1 MPSHVGSK
9 LYVDLTIA
17 FRNLVQHQRRTLFL
31 GLAIAA
37 VTALLVLL
45 TGLSTGVRETMI
57 DTATTLSTGHVNV
70 GGFYKVTAGQA
81 APVVTD
87 YKKVLEIAKKAVPE
101 MAFAVQRGRGWAKV
115 VSDTGS
121 MQLGITGIDIK
132 SEPKVAQALQ
142 LVSGN
147 LNDLAQPGTM
157 LLFDNQSEKL
167 GVKVGDA
174 ITISAPTTRG
184 TNNTIDVRVVAIARG
199 IGLLSMWNTFIPME
213 SLRALY
219 QLNSNATGVIQIM
232 LKEQY
237 VPKIP
242 ELAAR
247 LRTDLE
253 KAGFRMMTP
262 DPRAFWMKFQSVARE
277 DWTGQ
282 KLDVTSWE
290 DELSFM
296 MWTLQALQG
305 LTGILITIL
314 LAIVIIGIM
323 NTMWIAI
330 RERTREIGTLRAIGM
345 QRGGVLWMFLLE
357 SLLLGFIGSAVGALL
372 GLAVAVGL
380 NALHIHVPISV
391 QLFLMSNHLHLS
403 VHPGAIGRAVLLI
416 SVITGVAA
424 LYPALRAARLRPVTA
439 MQHFG

>member
-1 MPSHVGSK
+1 MSK
-9 LYVDLTIA
+9 LFVDLNIA
-17 FRNLVQHQRRTLFL
+17 LRSLIQHSRRALFL
-31 GLAIAA
+31 GTAIGS
-37 VTALLVLL
+37 VTALLILL
-45 TGLSTGVRETMI
+45 TGLSTGIRETMI
-57 DTATTLSTGHVNV
+57 ETATTLSSGHLNV
-70 GGFYKVTAGQA
+70 GGFFKVTAGQA

-87 YKKVLEIAKKAVPE
+87 YQHAVDVAKKSLPE
-101 MAFAVQRGRGWAKV
+101 LAFVVERGRGWAKV
-115 VSDTGS
+115 ISDTGS
-121 MQLGITGIDIK
+121 MQLGVTGIDIQQ
-132 SEPKVAQALQ
+132 EPRFPSVLQ
-142 LVSGN
+142 ISSGK
-147 LNDLAQPGTM
+147 LDDLAEPGTI
-157 LLFDNQSEKL
+157 LIFENQAEKL
-167 GVKVGDA
+167 NVRVGDA
-174 ITISAPTTRG
+174 LTISAPTTRG
-184 TNNTIDVRVVAIARG
+184 TNNTIDVRVVAVAKG
-199 IGLLSMWNTFIPME
+199 IGLLSSWNSFIPMQ

-219 QLNSNATGVIQIM
+219 QLNQQSTGVIQIM
-232 LKEQY
+232 LQEKY

-247 LRTDLE
+247 LRVDLE

-314 LAIVIIGIM
+314 VLIVIIGIM

-357 SLLLGFIGSAVGALL
+357 SLMLGLFGTLVGAAL
-372 GLAVAVGL
+372 GLAVATGL

-391 QLFLMSNHLHLS
+391 QFFLMSDHLHLS
-403 VHPGAIGRAVLLI
+403 VHASSIASAVVLI
-416 SVITGVAA
+416 TAITGIAA
-424 LYPALRAARLRPVTA
+424 LYPSLRAARLPPVNA

>member
-1 MPSHVGSK
+1 MSK
-9 LYVDLTIA
+9 LFVDLNIA
-17 FRNLVQHQRRTLFL
+17 LRSLIQHSRRALFL
-31 GLAIAA
+31 GSAIGS
-37 VTALLVLL
+37 VTALLILL
-45 TGLSTGVRETMI
+45 NGLSTGIRETMI
-57 DTATTLSTGHVNV
+57 DTATTLSSGHLNV
-70 GGFYKVTAGQA
+70 GGFFKITSGQA

-87 YKKVLEIAKKAVPE
+87 YRHALDVATKSLPE
-101 MAFAVQRGRGWAKV
+101 MAFAVERGRGWAKL

-121 MQLGITGIDIK
+121 MQVGISGIDIRQ
-132 SEPKVAQALQ
+132 EPRFPHVLQ
-142 LVSGN
+142 ITSGK
-147 LNDLAQPGTM
+147 LDDLAEPGTI
-157 LLFDNQSEKL
+157 LIFENQAEKL
-167 GVKVGDA
+167 NVKIGDA
-174 ITISAPTTRG
+174 LTISAPTTRG
-184 TNNTIDVRVVAIARG
+184 ANNTIDVRVVAIARG
-199 IGLLSMWNTFIPME
+199 IGLLSMWNTYIPMT

-219 QLNSNATGVIQIM
+219 QLNQAATGVIQIM
-232 LKEQY
+232 LYDKY

-247 LRTDLE
+247 LRVDLE
-253 KAGFRMMTP
+253 KAGFRIMTP

-314 LAIVIIGIM
+314 VAIVVIGIM

-357 SLLLGFIGSAVGALL
+357 SLMLGLFGTAVGAAL
-372 GLAVAVGL
+372 GVAVAIGL

-391 QLFLMSNHLHLS
+391 QLFLMSDHLHLAI
-403 VHPGAIGRAVLLI
+403 HPGAIVRAMILI
-416 SVITGVAA
+416 TVITGIAA
-424 LYPALRAARLRPVTA
+424 LYPALRAARLKPVTA

>member
-1 MPSHVGSK
+1 MSK
-9 LYVDLTIA
+9 LFVDINIA
-17 FRNLVQHQRRTLFL
+17 LRSLIQHSRRTLFL
-31 GLAIAA
+31 GTAIGS
-37 VTALLVLL
+37 VTALLILL
-45 TGLSTGVRETMI
+45 NGLSTGIRETMI
-57 DTATTLSTGHVNV
+57 ETATTLSSGHLNV
-70 GGFYKVTAGQA
+70 GGFFKVTAGQA

-87 YKKVLEIAKKAVPE
+87 YRRALDVATKSLPE
-101 MAFAVQRGRGWAKV
+101 MAFAVERGRGWAKL

-121 MQLGITGIDIK
+121 MQVG
-132 SEPKVAQALQ
+132 
-142 LVSGN
+142 VSGVDIRREPRFPAV
-147 LNDLAQPGTM
+147 LQITSGKLDDLAEPGTI
-157 LLFDNQSEKL
+157 LLFENQAEKL
-167 GVKVGDA
+167 NVKVGDA
-174 ITISAPTTRG
+174 LTISAPTTRG
-184 TNNTIDVRVVAIARG
+184 SNNTLDVRVVAVARG
-199 IGLLSMWNTFIPME
+199 IGLLSMWNTYIPMA

-219 QLNSNATGVIQIM
+219 QLNQTSTGVIQIM
-232 LKEQY
+232 LQERY
-237 VPKIP
+237 VPRIP

-247 LRTDLE
+247 LRIDLE
-253 KAGFRMMTP
+253 KAGFRLMTP

-305 LTGILITIL
+305 LTGILIAIL
-314 LAIVIIGIM
+314 VAIVIIGIM

-357 SLLLGFIGSAVGALL
+357 SLMLGFIGTAVGAAL
-372 GLAVAVGL
+372 GVAVATGL

-391 QLFLMSNHLHLS
+391 QLFLMSDHLHLA
-403 VHPGAIGRAVLLI
+403 VHPGAIVRAMLLI
-416 SVITGVAA
+416 TVITGVAA
-424 LYPALRAARLRPVTA
+424 LYPSLRAARLKPVTA

>member
-1 MPSHVGSK
+1 MSK
-9 LYVDLTIA
+9 LFVDLNIA
-17 FRNLVQHQRRTLFL
+17 LRSLIQHSRRALFL
-31 GLAIAA
+31 GTAIGS
-37 VTALLVLL
+37 VTALLILL
-45 TGLSTGVRETMI
+45 NGLSTGIRETMI
-57 DTATTLSTGHVNV
+57 ETATTLSSGHLNV

-87 YKKVLEIAKKAVPE
+87 YQRALDVATKALPE
-101 MAFAVQRGRGWAKV
+101 MAFAVERGRGWAKL

-121 MQLGITGIDIK
+121 MQVGVSGIDIQH
-132 SEPKVAQALQ
+132 EPRFPKVLQ
-142 LVSGN
+142 ITSGK
-147 LNDLAQPGTM
+147 LDDLAEPGTI
-157 LLFDNQSEKL
+157 LLFENQAEKL
-167 GVKVGDA
+167 NVKVGDA
-174 ITISAPTTRG
+174 LTISAPTTRG
-184 TNNTIDVRVVAIARG
+184 SNNTLDVRVVAVARG
-199 IGLLSMWNTFIPME
+199 IGLLSMWNTYVPMA

-219 QLNSNATGVIQIM
+219 QLNKTSTGVIQIM
-232 LKEQY
+232 LQERY
-237 VPKIP
+237 VPRIP

-247 LRTDLE
+247 LRVDLE
-253 KAGFRMMTP
+253 KAGFRIMTP

-305 LTGILITIL
+305 LTGILIAIL
-314 LAIVIIGIM
+314 VAIVIIGIM

-357 SLLLGFIGSAVGALL
+357 SLMLGFIGTAVGAAL
-372 GLAVAVGL
+372 GAAVATGL

-391 QLFLMSNHLHLS
+391 QLFLMSDHLHLA
-403 VHPGAIGRAVLLI
+403 VHPGAIVRAMLLI
-416 SVITGVAA
+416 TMITGVAA
-424 LYPALRAARLRPVTA
+424 LYPSLRAARLKPVTA